1 MYHVYVGKYISIL
14 NLGILAFLNFSK
26 QFKLSISGINTR
38 WDFNAFSLD
47 RLTGG
52 QNLATLCTYLFRDLG
67 LLHYFKLDALII
79 WKFFAS
85 VERHYHSTNPYHNG
99 VHAADVPQ
107 AMSCFI
113 QEALFKDHLKPVE
126 KMAAIIGTYILC
138 IFPSKLRIRINFE
151 NDSFPA
157 AVGHDLDH
165 PGLNEKFLIETSSHL
180 AGLYN
185 NSSVLENHHWRTC
198 VALMHESGLAA
209 SLNVTERKECEDLIQ
224 KMVLATDISRYLVIP
239 FH

>member
-99 VHAADVPQ
+99 VHATDVTQ

-126 KMAAIIGTYILC
+126 KMAAIIGTWPIKIFVFDKASSSWAWALILK
-138 IFPSKLRIRINFE
+138 II
-151 NDSFPA
+151 SFQ
-157 AVGHDLDH
+157 L
-165 PGLNEKFLIETSSHL
+165 LL
-180 AGLYN
+180 AMIL
-185 NSSVLENHHWRTC
+185 T
-198 VALMHESGLAA
+198 
-209 SLNVTERKECEDLIQ
+209 IQ
-224 KMVLATDISRYLVIP
+224 V
-239 FH
+239 